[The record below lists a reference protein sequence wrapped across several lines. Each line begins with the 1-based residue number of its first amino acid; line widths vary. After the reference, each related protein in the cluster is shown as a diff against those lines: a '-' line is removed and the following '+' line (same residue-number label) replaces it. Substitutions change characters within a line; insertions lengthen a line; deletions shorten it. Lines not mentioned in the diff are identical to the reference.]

1 MNFRIIIILVS
12 LMLMSCDKNESS
24 TQKDEGTVNCS
35 TGFSTKNILV
45 NINEEIYNNDES
57 VLAYSKYSWSS
68 DGTNRI
74 LNGNGIPNHQVGTF
88 PNSNNPNS
96 ISVQNINESFTLCP
110 SIIYESGLDVVGP
123 AMAIAYALNSVKFDP
138 ATAGRCNDAGEC
150 RLARGTGNWNIEALG
165 HETFN
170 FGDDMNHA
178 HVQPS
183 GAYHY
188 HGMPELLIDFLGDN
202 NGMILIG
209 WASDGFP
216 VYARYGYSEAEDSQ
230 SKLKVLIPS
239 YRLKSQPDENRP
251 NTLTAILG
259 GPNAN
264 NNISKPISMG
274 AFTQDYEYIEGLG
287 DLDECNGRFGAT
299 PEFPDGIYY
308 YVVTDDFPFFTRCL
322 KGEV

>member
-1 MNFRIIIILVS
+1 MNFRIRIILVS

-57 VLAYSKYSWSS
+57 VLAYRKYSWSS

-138 ATAGRCNDAGEC
+138 
-150 RLARGTGNWNIEALG
+150 
-165 HETFN
+165 
-170 FGDDMNHA
+170 
-178 HVQPS
+178 
-183 GAYHY
+183 
-188 HGMPELLIDFLGDN
+188 
-202 NGMILIG
+202 
-209 WASDGFP
+209 
-216 VYARYGYSEAEDSQ
+216 
-230 SKLKVLIPS
+230 
-239 YRLKSQPDENRP
+239 
-251 NTLTAILG
+251 
-259 GPNAN
+259 
-264 NNISKPISMG
+264 
-274 AFTQDYEYIEGLG
+274 
-287 DLDECNGRFGAT
+287 
-299 PEFPDGIYY
+299 
-308 YVVTDDFPFFTRCL
+308 
-322 KGEV
+322 